1 LLKHCR
7 TCETAEDVLAR
18 RQATYSRFHWIIQSN
33 RLPDTMPM
41 LS

>member
-18 RQATYSRFHWIIQSN
+18 RQAVYSRLHRIIQSN